1 MQHVNMH
8 TQSTLDTE
16 HFLWPIYK
24 LIKLPCKPM
33 LAESSFVQCNSIS
46 VPIQFVDSTYVNVHG
61 CFVLYL
67 NLIYEFLGLIE
78 ISVKDS

>member
-1 MQHVNMH
+1 MLV
-8 TQSTLDTE
+8 E
-16 HFLWPIYK
+16 
-24 LIKLPCKPM
+24 LP
-33 LAESSFVQCNSIS
+33 FVQCNSIR
-46 VPIQFVDSTYVNVHG
+46 VQIYFVDSTYVNVHG